1 MTSKQT
7 EQVPSKS
14 FLPANAT
21 RQQTA
26 SPSPNVFVDL
36 QKRMGNQ
43 ALLQLLSAGVIQ
55 PKLRVSQPGDPDEQ
69 EADHVAD
76 KIVASTHG
84 LKIHRK
90 CACESTGAPCQ
101 KCEDEETTI
110 HRSGASTSL
119 HASTLAIQRAPAG
132 PDPAAAADK
141 NSGTSSKP
149 SPTPSKTHPLVVE
162 DDAQS
167 VAPHQMRKSAF
178 IALLRAD
185 ACAAADAVLAS
196 VGRTTK
202 SCPYIAKWLPFF
214 ENQSSAHVERAM
226 IKYSPATAGAR
237 SAHEAIHILVT
248 RIQEAALTW
257 AKTGRI
263 PGIPVELAGQLPGP
277 RPVADGKQQKTPG
290 AASTSP
296 SASTLSRKSADGGAT
311 PAHDAGSVRRQLGT
325 GHSLDSRVQSQMS
338 AAFGHDFSGVRVH
351 TDSRATTLSSDLN
364 ARAFTIGTDVAF
376 ASGEYQPGTLVG
388 DALIAHE
395 LAHVMQQR
403 EASTDS
409 LQEKGDDNVGAW
421 EEDADVSAV
430 SAVASIWGGARRGFA
445 NIGRAAI
452 PALKSGLRLQRCS
465 QKVKRCPKGYSWRV
479 QSATGMGSFG
489 SLCHWKCMPGEPP
502 GAGAYS
508 DESAVRCPPDM
519 NCDTGVRI
527 EELDDSYTKTGY
539 GATFT
544 PLGEQP
550 YTGCFP
556 LDEEGRKIR
565 DIPLRPTDFEM
576 TDVAAPL
583 ADMATAAKNKARA
596 RTDPTTGKPLP
607 DKEAP
612 STTSPTR
619 AQTEV
624 RGTLGA
630 DVEVGNLRVGE
641 YRNTFDAG
649 KNRNVAFADYDVAGQ
664 KGTLVAI
671 SGKAEREGTV
681 SPPSAPQLPTLVVGH
696 DRSFDS
702 EKKILEQFTTQL
714 GDNPGATGTINL
726 FSERTVCASC
736 SVAISEFRA
745 RYPHITLNVV
755 SGGK

>member
-1 MTSKQT
+1 MASKQI
-7 EQVPSKS
+7 EHVSEKS
-14 FLPANAT
+14 PVPANAS

-26 SPSPNVFVDL
+26 PPSTNAFVGF
-36 QKRMGNQ
+36 QQGMGNQ
-43 ALLQLLSAGVIQ
+43 ALLQLLSVGVIQ
-55 PKLRVSQPGDPDEQ
+55 PKLRVSQPSDPDER
-69 EADHVAD
+69 EADSVAD
-76 KIVASTHG
+76 KIVASTHAP
-84 LKIHRK
+84 KIYRK
-90 CACESTGAPCQ
+90 CACESAGTPCA
-101 KCEDEETTI
+101 KCQEEETTI
-110 HRSGASTSL
+110 HRSA
-119 HASTLAIQRAPAG
+119 ASTLRSSPLSVQRAPAASDAANT
-132 PDPAAAADK
+132 PDKSAD
-141 NSGTSSKP
+141 SPSKP

-178 IALLRAD
+178 FALLRSE
-185 ACAAADAVLAS
+185 ACATADAVLAS
-196 VGRTTK
+196 VGRSTK

-214 ENQSSAHVERAM
+214 ETQSSAHVERAM
-226 IKYSPATAGAR
+226 LKYSPATSGAR

-248 RIQEAALTW
+248 RIQQAALAW

-263 PGIPVELAGQLPGP
+263 PGIPTELAGQFSDGGTPADGQEQKTAGVSSPGP
-277 RPVADGKQQKTPG
+277 
-290 AASTSP
+290 STS
-296 SASTLSRKSADGGAT
+296 TISRKSVDGSAA
-311 PAHDAGSVRRQLGT
+311 PAHDAGSVRKQLGS

-351 TDSRATTLSSDLN
+351 TDSRATNLSSDLN
-364 ARAFTIGTDVAF
+364 ARAFTVGTDVAF

-403 EASTDS
+403 DASSDS
-409 LQEKGDDNVGAW
+409 LQEKGSDNAGAW

-430 SAVASIWGGARRGFA
+430 SAVASIWGGARRGIA
-445 NIGRAAI
+445 NISRSTI
-452 PALKSGLRLQRCS
+452 PALKSGLKLQRC

-489 SLCHWKCMPGEPP
+489 SLCRWKCMPGEAP
-502 GAGAYS
+502 GAGYYS
-508 DESAVRCPPDM
+508 DGPAVHCPENM
-519 NCDTGVRI
+519 NCSTGKSI
-527 EELDDSYTKTGY
+527 EELDNSYTKTGY

-556 LDEEGRKIR
+556 LDEEGKKIR

-619 AQTEV
+619 AQTEIH
-624 RGTLGA
+624 GTLGA

-641 YRNTFDAG
+641 YRQTFDAG

-696 DRSFDS
+696 DRAFDS
-702 EKKILEQFTTQL
+702 EKKILEQFTAQL

-736 SVAISEFRA
+736 SVAMSEFRA
-745 RYPHITLNVV
+745 RYPKITLNVI